1 MILVDTSVWI
11 EFLRGRR
18 TAQADFLA
26 RLIDEEENICICGMV
41 LTEILQGIRDED
53 QALRTEHLLS
63 DLIYLPTHRTAHLL
77 AAQIYRSKPSTI
89 WRWSS
94 PWRQHM
100 LCVGSR

>member
-77 AAQIYRSKPSTI
+77 AAQIYRSARRRGVTI
-89 WRWSS
+89 RRS
-94 PWRQHM
+94 
-100 LCVGSR
+100 VD